1 MNYNCPHCGEEIEVD
16 DRIDISADDDY
27 VECKMVGHCPECER
41 NYTWYELYQ
50 YKKSFGFALA
60 D

>member
-1 MNYNCPHCGEEIEVD
+1 MNYKCPHCGEEIEED
-16 DRIDISADDDY
+16 DRIDISVDDDY
-27 VECKMVGHCPECER
+27 VECKMVGHCPECGR
-41 NYTWYELYQ
+41 NYSWYELYQ

>member
-1 MNYNCPHCGEEIEVD
+1 MNYKCPHCGEEIEED
-16 DRIDISADDDY
+16 DRIDISIDDDY

-50 YKKSFGFALA
+50 HKKSFGFALA